1 MQAQMKM
8 LEQSVNALAVKLGIV
23 SEAGE
28 RESNAKA
35 Y

>member
-8 LEQSVNALAVKLGIV
+8 LEQSVNALAVRLGIA

-28 RESNAKA
+28 RQSSAKA
-35 Y
+35 C